1 MRTFRARLKNVLK
14 FDIIRLLKLLEISQY
29 AILSFLLSVLVG
41 GYLND
46 AFGIIKIN
54 DKIYILLIQAIFMI
68 ITISILTYYIR
79 KLSMVPD
86 FFLTPIIKYYKI
98 PYIPSK
104 KNESLLGVIFG
115 MGYVFIDTQ
124 HNFNSIVDK
133 IINKIK

>member
-1 MRTFRARLKNVLK
+1 MKTFRAKLNNVLK

-46 AFGIIKIN
+46 IFGIIKTN
-54 DKIYILLIQAIFMI
+54 DEIYILLIQAIFMI
-68 ITISILTYYIR
+68 TIVSILTYYIR
-79 KLSMVPD
+79 KLAMVPN

-115 MGYVFIDTQ
+115 MGYVFIHTQ
-124 HNFNSIVDK
+124 NNFNLIVDK
-133 IINKIK
+133 ITNKIK